1 MRNKKLAL
9 KLCQEMAWTG
19 TDSVDLGFTSLPID
33 VAKACA
39 TIAVNLLIS
48 EARGVFAMGD
58 TQEQIDRY
66 EQLKLEINNV

>member
-19 TDSVDLGFTSLPID
+19 TKSAEMEFTSLPID

-39 TIAVNLLIS
+39 TIAVDLLIS
-48 EARGVFAMGD
+48 EASGIFAVGD
-58 TQEQIDRY
+58 KQEQIGRY